1 MIRRRD
7 SALDGANAEPEPVL
21 WHARTSYP
29 ERPDATEGQHV
40 SEATTFT
47 DSHAVTV
54 RGESLLLTWG
64 AVTHVG
70 RKREVNQDSV
80 MGEFPLFAVADGMG
94 GYAAGELASAAVV
107 TQFAELARSGEP
119 ITHDHLEAALR
130 DAIVALADEDD
141 IDVGT
146 GTTVTGIAVT
156 TTEDEPFWT
165 VFNIGDSRVYVER
178 EGELAQVTTDHS
190 VVQELIAIGAISPD
204 DAENHPQGNVITRAV
219 GFTEDPV
226 PDYLQMPIEKGT
238 RWVICSDG
246 LTKELTDYGIL
257 HFLERGPDPLDAA
270 NLMVEAAVENGG
282 RDNVT
287 VLIVDVDD
295 ADGGREED
303 AGADPDADSAADD
316 SSSTA

>member
-1 MIRRRD
+1 M
-7 SALDGANAEPEPVL
+7 
-21 WHARTSYP
+21 
-29 ERPDATEGQHV
+29 

-54 RGESLLLTWG
+54 RGENLLLRWG

-70 RKREVNQDSV
+70 RKREVNQDAV
-80 MGEFPLFAVADGMG
+80 MGAFPLFAVADGMG

-107 TQFAELARSGEP
+107 KHLTALSESGSD
-119 ITHDHLEAALR
+119 ITHDGIEAALR
-130 DAIVALADEDD
+130 DAIVDLSGEED

-146 GTTVTGIAVT
+146 GTTVTGIGFT
-156 TTEDEPFWT
+156 TTAAEPFWT

-178 EGELAQVTTDHS
+178 DGELAQVTTDHS

-219 GFTEDPV
+219 GFTDDPI
-226 PDYLQMPIEKGT
+226 PDYLRAPVEKDT

-257 HFLERGPDPLDAA
+257 HFLERGSDPLNAA
-270 NLMVEAAVENGG
+270 ELMVEAAVENGG

-287 VLIVDVDD
+287 VLVLEVTDAASVPTAD
-295 ADGGREED
+295 ADL
-303 AGADPDADSAADD
+303 P
-316 SSSTA
+316 STD

>member
-1 MIRRRD
+1 MNEGRD
-7 SALDGANAEPEPVL
+7 
-21 WHARTSYP
+21 
-29 ERPDATEGQHV
+29 V

-47 DSHAVTV
+47 DSRAVTV
-54 RGESLLLTWG
+54 RGESLLLRWG

-94 GYAAGELASAAVV
+94 GYAAGELASGAVV
-107 TQFAELARSGEP
+107 KHLSAFAQSNSDV
-119 ITHDHLEAALR
+119 THDGIEASLR
-130 DAIVALADEDD
+130 DAIVELAAEDD

-146 GTTVTGIAVT
+146 GTTVTGIAFT
-156 TTEDEPFWT
+156 STEVEPFWT
-165 VFNIGDSRVYVER
+165 VFNIGDSRVYVEHD
-178 EGELAQVTTDHS
+178 GELAQVTTDHS

-219 GFTEDPV
+219 GFTDDPV
-226 PDYLQMPIEKGT
+226 PDYLNVPIEKNT

-257 HFLERGPDPLDAA
+257 HFLERAPDALDAA

-287 VLIVDVDD
+287 VLVLDVIAEEAPVDQTD
-295 ADGGREED
+295 
-303 AGADPDADSAADD
+303 
-316 SSSTA
+316 